1 MATIFY
7 TAVGRF
13 EKRSNGCG
21 RSCPVIILRQQE
33 YMVDMQEMVIWA
45 ALNWRI
51 SKPEDIERL
60 YEASEARACISTART
75 CMECVNRL
83 VTRGLVVSGS
93 GDTDFDA
100 LYDLLNSLYIIPAT
114 GSFPLRLFSFL
125 KLTLWDRVPFSAAK
139 KLLRKD
145 NRSAEEAQVMSLVR
159 QALLSTA
166 ELIKCAERQV
176 TDLSTGDKLMAALY
190 DDADTTS
197 DNIGSLMRISPCKEP
212 VTVAVANLY
221 LRQQIIFERI

>member
-1 MATIFY
+1 MATTLY

-21 RSCPVIILRQQE
+21 RSCPVIMLHQKE
-33 YMVDMQEMVIWA
+33 YMVDMQEMVIWV

-51 SKPEDIERL
+51 LKSGEIEQL
-60 YEASEARACISTART
+60 YEESEVKACISSGRT

-83 VTRGLVVSGS
+83 LVRGLIVSGS

-114 GSFPLRLFSFL
+114 GSFPLRLFSFV
-125 KLTLWDRVPFSAAK
+125 KLTLWDRVPFANAK

-145 NRSAEEAQVMSLVR
+145 KRSADEARVMFLAR

-166 ELIKCAERQV
+166 EIIKCSERRV
-176 TDLSTGDKLMAALY
+176 TDLSNGDKLMAALY

-197 DNIGSLMRISPCKEP
+197 DNIGCMMQISPCKEP
-212 VTVAVANLY
+212 VTLAVANLY

>member
-1 MATIFY
+1 MATTFY

-21 RSCPVIILRQQE
+21 FSCPVIVLHQKE
-33 YMVDMQEMVIWA
+33 YMMDMQEMVIWA

-51 SKPEDIERL
+51 SKHQEIEQL
-60 YEASEARACISTART
+60 YEESEARVCIPTART
-75 CMECVNRL
+75 CMDCIARL
-83 VTRGLVVSGS
+83 VTRGLVASGS

-100 LYDLLNSLYIIPAT
+100 LYDLLNSLYIVPAT

-125 KLTLWDRVPFSAAK
+125 KLTLWNRVPFSATK

-145 NRSAEEAQVMSLVR
+145 NRSADEAQVMFLTR

-166 ELIKCAERQV
+166 ELIKCVERQI
-176 TDLSTGDKLMAALY
+176 TDLSTGDKLMAVLY
-190 DDADTTS
+190 DDTDTTS
-197 DNIGSLMRISPCKEP
+197 DNIGSLMQISPCKEP

>member
-1 MATIFY
+1 MATTFY

-13 EKRSNGCG
+13 EKRADGCG
-21 RSCPVIILRQQE
+21 HSCPVIILHQQE

-51 SKPEDIERL
+51 SKPREIEQL
-60 YEASEARACISTART
+60 YEASQARGCIATART

-83 VTRGLVVSGS
+83 VVRGLIVSGS

-145 NRSAEEAQVMSLVR
+145 NRSADEARVMLLAR

-166 ELIKCAERQV
+166 ELIKCAELQV
-176 TDLSTGDKLMAALY
+176 TDLSTGEKLMAALY
-190 DDADTTS
+190 DDVDTTS
-197 DNIGSLMRISPCKEP
+197 DNIGGMMRVSPCKEP
-212 VTVAVANLY
+212 VTLAVANLY